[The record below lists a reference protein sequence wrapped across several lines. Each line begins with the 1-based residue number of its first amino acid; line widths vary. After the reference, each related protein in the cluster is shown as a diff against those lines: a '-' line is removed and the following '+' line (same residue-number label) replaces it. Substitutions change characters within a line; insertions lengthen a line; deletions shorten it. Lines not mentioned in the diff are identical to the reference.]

1 MVALLSGGTY
11 RSDLLRTSASA
22 VEGTMTPGRSWRF
35 RMLSAC
41 TARTADRAARV
52 GQWPYWTTMRRVASR
67 PGGGRTE
74 PIVAAQRST
83 HSGRNAQL
91 QRALPPAIAVDGR
104 RVRLWLCSPWT
115 GVSATTLSAL
125 VGEAESSS
133 FGLALATGCDHHR
146 AASLSSF

>member
-1 MVALLSGGTY
+1 
-11 RSDLLRTSASA
+11 
-22 VEGTMTPGRSWRF
+22 MTPGRSVMALPHAFCTHSSHCGPR
-35 RMLSAC
+35 SARG
-41 TARTADRAARV
+41 TVALLDYGAASGVTPRRRSHRA
-52 GQWPYWTTMRRVASR
+52 
-67 PGGGRTE
+67 
-74 PIVAAQRST
+74 IVAAQRST

-125 VGEAESSS
+125 VGEAETST